1 MLIPFLEG
9 RRSPNGLDAQQRAEI
24 KAEEVFGRASSAVG
38 FFVGLSQQLAHIL
51 KTRTKEI
58 TSSLARSIPELDD
71 RCLKNYGILVSF
83 AEKVSIVNF
92 ERTWILHPPVK
103 LPIKTN

>member
-38 FFVGLSQQLAHIL
+38 FFVGLSQQIEEDNMVVCENR
-51 KTRTKEI
+51 KRK
-58 TSSLARSIPELDD
+58 
-71 RCLKNYGILVSF
+71 KN
-83 AEKVSIVNF
+83 EKVSITSVRLQNAL
-92 ERTWILHPPVK
+92 IH
-103 LPIKTN
+103 